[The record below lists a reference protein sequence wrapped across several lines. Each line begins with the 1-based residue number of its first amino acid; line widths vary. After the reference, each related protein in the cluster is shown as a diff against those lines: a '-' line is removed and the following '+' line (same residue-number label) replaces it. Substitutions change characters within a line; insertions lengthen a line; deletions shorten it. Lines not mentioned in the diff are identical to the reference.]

1 MTIPVDLVQGSDDVL
16 RGEAVS
22 KLLDEL
28 VADDDRSLV
37 LDEHDLDS
45 VSLGSMV
52 DAAQTPPFLTE
63 RRIIV
68 ARKFGRYSK
77 TDEVQSVLDYLADPL
92 PTSVVVLVWEKAVSP
107 VDTGEPVA
115 KSPRVPPALTK
126 AVTAAGGEVLDT
138 EAPSGRGL
146 AGWLAEQFREAGLDV
161 DGRAREKIA
170 ERLGEDAGA
179 LVGLIGR
186 LRGTFGPGA
195 RLDIDDVE
203 PFLGE
208 AGGVPPWDL
217 TDAID
222 RGNVADALDKLA
234 RMMRAGDRHPLAIM
248 ATLQSHYLR
257 MVRLDGAGA
266 RSDKDAATVL
276 GMKGSTFPA
285 KKALQQ
291 QQRLGS
297 AALRRSTALLAQADI
312 DLRGARAWPG
322 NLVMEVLV
330 ARLAS
335 IARQAR

>member
-1 MTIPVDLVQGSDDVL
+1 MTVAVFLVKGSDDVL

-22 KLLDEL
+22 KLIEEL
-28 VADDDRSLV
+28 VGDDDRSLV

-45 VSLGSMV
+45 VTLGSV
-52 DAAQTPPFLTE
+52 IDAAQTPPFLTE

-68 ARKFGRYSK
+68 ARKFGRFSK
-77 TDEVQSVLDYLADPL
+77 TDEVQSLLDYLADPL

-115 KSPRVPPALTK
+115 KSPRIPPALTK

-138 EAPSGRGL
+138 EAPSGRGM
-146 AGWLAEQFREAGLDV
+146 AGWLAEQLREAELEV
-161 DGRAREKIA
+161 DSRARETIS
-170 ERLGEDAGA
+170 ERLGEDVGA

-186 LRGTFGPGA
+186 LRGAFGPGA
-195 RLDIDDVE
+195 RLDTDDIA
-203 PFLGE
+203 PFLGQ

-222 RGNVADALDKLA
+222 RGHVADALDKLA
-234 RMMRAGDRHPLAIM
+234 RMMGAGDRHPLAIM

-266 RSDKDAATVL
+266 RSDKDAAQVL

-285 KKALQQ
+285 KKALE
-291 QQRLGS
+291 QQRRLGA
-297 AALRRSTALLAQADI
+297 AALRRSTTLLAQADV

>member
-1 MTIPVDLVQGSDDVL
+1 MTVAVFLVKGSDDVL

-22 KLLDEL
+22 KLIEEL
-28 VADDDRSLV
+28 VGDDDRSLV

-45 VSLGSMV
+45 VTLGSV
-52 DAAQTPPFLTE
+52 IDAAQTPPFLTE

-68 ARKFGRYSK
+68 ARKFGRFSK
-77 TDEVQSVLDYLADPL
+77 TDEVQSLLDYLADPL

-115 KSPRVPPALTK
+115 KSPRIPPALTK
-126 AVTAAGGEVLDT
+126 AVAAAGGDVLDT
-138 EAPSGRGL
+138 EAPSGRGM
-146 AGWLAEQFREAGLDV
+146 AGWLAEQLREAELEV
-161 DGRAREKIA
+161 DSRARETIS
-170 ERLGEDAGA
+170 ERLGEDVGA

-186 LRGTFGPGA
+186 LRGAFGPGA
-195 RLDIDDVE
+195 RLDTDDIT

-222 RGNVADALDKLA
+222 RGHVADALDKLA
-234 RMMRAGDRHPLAIM
+234 RMMGAGDRHPLAVM
-248 ATLQSHYLR
+248 ATLQTHYLR

-266 RSDKDAATVL
+266 RSDKDAAQVL

-285 KKALQQ
+285 KKALE
-291 QQRLGS
+291 QQRRLGA
-297 AALRRSTALLAQADI
+297 AALRRSTTLLAQADV